1 LIYQIRGVVNV
12 NLINKETV
20 NVVVMENR
28 REAVEKIEQYNQWLA
43 TEKLTD
49 DQRLNLKEMIE
60 VLNLIVEQYNNIL
73 KLN

>member
-1 LIYQIRGVVNV
+1 M